1 MIASNLLLNNV
12 KIHSN
17 LSNKVGMIIGLV
29 DTKTL
34 NIEVAGISIQGA
46 SAYYGNT
53 ETQSL
58 SQLYGVVDNNQSVAN
73 RIKENSYFAFS
84 DYSGSSLNST
94 TVGNNSDLLVA
105 NTILDIADPYVV
117 TSPKNSISVYENDN
131 ATAESK
137 YLYGDGA
144 SWTKAD
150 GEGVTTYTVKAEEIW
165 DNRSKDTEGHYAYRN
180 LSGISK
186 FDFKSALSTYNANQT
201 TKAKTDF
208 PVLQITGGDTD
219 NVVNYLDILTNGGFS
234 DANALNTASTQRVTV
249 TADVYKHKVDGQGND
264 KFVKNENEKAALEV
278 KEDSKKQ
285 ISFSTTTDYDNEKDR
300 FTLLTVTFTEL
311 EADGKT
317 AHNYR
322 VLVPILVRRMLE
334 IDFTATLT
342 YGTPMYWKALEA
354 LLPDI

>member
-1 MIASNLLLNNV
+1 MDWWI
-12 KIHSN
+12 
-17 LSNKVGMIIGLV
+17 
-29 DTKTL
+29 TKTL

-165 DNRSKDTEGHYAYRN
+165 DKSLKRHRRP
-180 LSGISK
+180 LCIS
-186 FDFKSALSTYNANQT
+186 
-201 TKAKTDF
+201 
-208 PVLQITGGDTD
+208 
-219 NVVNYLDILTNGGFS
+219 
-234 DANALNTASTQRVTV
+234 
-249 TADVYKHKVDGQGND
+249 
-264 KFVKNENEKAALEV
+264 
-278 KEDSKKQ
+278 
-285 ISFSTTTDYDNEKDR
+285 
-300 FTLLTVTFTEL
+300 
-311 EADGKT
+311 
-317 AHNYR
+317 
-322 VLVPILVRRMLE
+322 
-334 IDFTATLT
+334 
-342 YGTPMYWKALEA
+342 
-354 LLPDI
+354 